1 MIENIKRLGTDTA
14 IYGVSTIVGRFLT
27 FILTPIYA
35 NILPQS
41 DVGVVATVFSYIA
54 FLNVIY
60 SYGMEGAFMK
70 YTSTLELGSR
80 KQTFTIP
87 FLAVLVSS
95 AVISGLMILQADRIG
110 SLTTAPAT
118 YAPLVP
124 YAAWIVALDAITIIP
139 FAALRMSRKATQ
151 FAAIRLAGIVVNV
164 ACNLLFLIKYGMGL
178 EGIFISNVISS
189 GVTLILLAPTILSNI
204 APGWNGNLFRELI
217 RFGLPSVPAGLAA
230 MMIQVIDRPIL
241 EAFTDNATVGLYQAN
256 YRLGIF
262 MMLIVS
268 MFDFAWRPFFF
279 SHAKDPDAPRLFARI
294 LTYFVL
300 LMTGVFL
307 VLSFFLEDIVRVPI
321 FWGYSLLPSN
331 YWQGITIVPVVLL
344 GYMFLGVSN
353 NVVAGIYI
361 EKKTKHLPTITI
373 LGAVV
378 NVMANVVLIPR
389 AGIMGA
395 AVATLI
401 SYAVMA
407 LVTYIVVRR
416 LYPVPYEFGR
426 IAKVIVAGSAV
437 FALYLLINAG
447 TFELTWKA
455 VLLVSFGGLMYWMKF
470 FEPSE
475 IATLKRMLGR
485 KEMGARLPPDQSPDL
500 Q

>member
-1 MIENIKRLGTDTA
+1 
-14 IYGVSTIVGRFLT
+14 
-27 FILTPIYA
+27 
-35 NILPQS
+35 
-41 DVGVVATVFSYIA
+41 
-54 FLNVIY
+54 
-60 SYGMEGAFMK
+60 
-70 YTSTLELGSR
+70 
-80 KQTFTIP
+80 
-87 FLAVLVSS
+87 
-95 AVISGLMILQADRIG
+95 
-110 SLTTAPAT
+110 
-118 YAPLVP
+118 
-124 YAAWIVALDAITIIP
+124 
-139 FAALRMSRKATQ
+139 
-151 FAAIRLAGIVVNV
+151 
-164 ACNLLFLIKYGMGL
+164 
-178 EGIFISNVISS
+178 
-189 GVTLILLAPTILSNI
+189 
-204 APGWNGNLFRELI
+204 
-217 RFGLPSVPAGLAA
+217 

-300 LMTGVFL
+300 LTMGVFL
-307 VLSFFLEDIVRVPI
+307 ALSFFLEDIVRVPI

-331 YWQGITIVPVVLL
+331 YWQGIAIVPVVLL

-378 NVMANVVLIPR
+378 NVIANVVLIPR

-426 IAKVIVAGSAV
+426 IAKVVVAGSAV
-437 FALYLLINAG
+437 FALLLLIDAG
-447 TFELTWKA
+447 AFELTWKA
-455 VLLVSFGGLMYWMKF
+455 FLLVLFGGLMYWMKF

-475 IATLKRMLGR
+475 IATLTRMLGR
-485 KEMGARLPPDQSPDL
+485 KEPGARLPPDQSPDL